1 MAGLDR
7 TAAETAL
14 RDYAGLTAADA
25 KALVRAVIAAA
36 EHEAL
41 DLIAGDTPVP
51 SSIADGRALRL
62 KRICDEAG
70 RMLRP
75 REVEVVLRVPPATA
89 QATVRRMVATY
100 PGSVDRHLRGLVA
113 HTATVTETGSAE
125 SGLRYS
131 IYFDEPA
138 ALDFALQL
146 LQRRGLTRNVRVHRS
161 DQSLDV
167 PRRIGGTDPL
177 PVLGIER

>member
-1 MAGLDR
+1 MAIDR

-36 EHEAL
+36 EQEAL
-41 DLIAGDTPVP
+41 DLIAGETPVP
-51 SSIADGRALRL
+51 SSVADARALRL
-62 KRICDEAG
+62 KRICDAAG

-75 REVEVVLRVPPATA
+75 REVEVVFRVPPATA
-89 QATVRRMVATY
+89 AATARRMVATY
-100 PGSVDRHLRGLVA
+100 PGSVERHLRGLVG

-131 IYFDEPA
+131 IYFDEPT
-138 ALDFALQL
+138 ALDFAYQL
-146 LQRRGLTRNVRVHRS
+146 LQRRGLTRDVRVHRS
-161 DQSLDV
+161 EQTLDV
-167 PRRIGGTDPL
+167 PRRVGGVDVL
-177 PVLGIER
+177 QALGIDR

>member
-1 MAGLDR
+1 MAVDR
-7 TAAETAL
+7 SAAETAL
-14 RDYAGLTAADA
+14 REYAGLTQADA
-25 KALVRAVIAAA
+25 RVLVRAVVVAA

-89 QATVRRMVATY
+89 TATVRRMMATY
-100 PGSVDRHLRGLVA
+100 PGSVDRHLRGLLQ

-125 SGLRYS
+125 GGLRYS

-138 ALDFALQL
+138 ALDFAHQL
-146 LQRRGLTRNVRVHRS
+146 LQRRGLTRDVRMRRS
-161 DQSLDV
+161 EQTLDV
-167 PRRIGGTDPL
+167 PRRIGGADPL
-177 PVLGIER
+177 QTLGIER